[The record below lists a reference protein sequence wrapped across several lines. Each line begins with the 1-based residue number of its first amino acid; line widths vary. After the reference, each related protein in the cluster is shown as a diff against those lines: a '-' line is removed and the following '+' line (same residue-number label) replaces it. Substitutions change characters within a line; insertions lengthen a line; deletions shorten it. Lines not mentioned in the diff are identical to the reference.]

1 MRNKCFR
8 KMFPNPKDLRTIK
21 RQFADFSLF
30 GAGFADRESIEDRAL
45 FEPKQWWGLHGQRT
59 PELKALALKLL
70 GQPASSSCERNWS
83 TYGFIDSALR
93 NRLTPPCAEDLVFVH
108 SNMRLLSRKFEDYKK
123 GSTQMWDVGA
133 DNHETFTGAGILE
146 HADLSLDEP
155 EFEGMMFEDEEGGSA
170 TEP

>member
-1 MRNKCFR
+1 
-8 KMFPNPKDLRTIK
+8 
-21 RQFADFSLF
+21 
-30 GAGFADRESIEDRAL
+30 
-45 FEPKQWWGLHGQRT
+45 
-59 PELKALALKLL
+59 LKALALKLL
-70 GQPASSSCERNWS
+70 GQPASSSSCERNWS

-123 GSTQMWDVGA
+123 GPTQMWDVGA